1 MDISF
6 EEEKDF
12 DVNQELNQLESDIF
26 SSQKQDRTF
35 LEFFEPLPEKKLL
48 NNFSNIDEELTQCL
62 TGDRTKPELE
72 KPLETIT
79 AEVHDSLLVYDGQKK
94 RKGRLRN
101 ADKDN
106 CDLLSGTHSKFAHD
120 NVKNKIK
127 TQFHKFAI
135 QFYVDYLKNKLHV
148 KNLTFRKIAR
158 NYTKNIT
165 ISENKAL
172 MNMTMGEL
180 LNYDVSKK
188 YRDKTEQNKLNLEII
203 LKRNYEFDFFA
214 KMKYMDFF
222 NDYYL
227 HGNKEELVNNYGLKK
242 AKLFADFLDEKRK
255 TECEEYIEIL
265 EQEAKGYVNYYL
277 TKKPRTRRAKKTMDE
292 EDY

>member
-6 EEEKDF
+6 DDENEF
-12 DVNQELNQLESDIF
+12 DIHKELNQLDTNIF
-26 SSQKQDRTF
+26 CSSTKDRTF
-35 LEFFEPLPEKKLL
+35 FQFFEPLPENKLV

-62 TGDRTKPELE
+62 TGDKAKTVLPA
-72 KPLETIT
+72 ETIVEET
-79 AEVHDSLLVYDGQKK
+79 PSIILFKGQVK

-101 ADKDN
+101 EDKTKG
-106 CDLLSGTHSKFAHD
+106 LTEGTHSKFSSD

-135 QFYVDYLKNKLHV
+135 QFYVDYIKNKLHV
-148 KNLTFRKIAR
+148 RNLTFRKIAR
-158 NYTKNIT
+158 YYTKNIT

-172 MNMTMGEL
+172 MNLTMGEL

-188 YRDKTEQNKLNLEII
+188 YRDKTEQNKVNLEVI

-214 KMKYMDFF
+214 NMKYKDFF

-227 HGNKEELVNNYGLKK
+227 NGNKEELINNFGLKK

-255 TECEEYIEIL
+255 TESQEYISIL

-277 TKKPRTRRAKKTMDE
+277 TKKPRTRRTKKSNE
-292 EDY
+292 E

>member
-6 EEEKDF
+6 DEENEF
-12 DVNQELNQLESDIF
+12 DVHQKLNQIDSDIF
-26 SSQKQDRTF
+26 SYQNKDRTF
-35 LEFFEPLPEKKLL
+35 IDFFEPLPETKLT
-48 NNFSNIDEELTQCL
+48 NNFSNIDEELMQCL
-62 TGDRTKPELE
+62 TGDKTKNLEPE
-72 KPLETIT
+72 KTMETIT
-79 AEVHDSLLVYDGQKK
+79 TEVQDTVLVYEGPTK

-101 ADKDN
+101 VDKDKG
-106 CDLLSGTHSKFAHD
+106 DLPEGTHSKYASD

-188 YRDKTEQNKLNLEII
+188 YRDKTEQNKLNLEVI

-214 KMKYMDFF
+214 NMKYMDFF
-222 NDYYL
+222 NNYYL
-227 HGNKEELVNNYGLKK
+227 NGNKEELINNYGLKK

-255 TECEEYIEIL
+255 TESPEYISIL

-277 TKKPRTRRAKKTMDE
+277 TKKPRTRRAKKPNE
-292 EDY
+292 E

>member
-6 EEEKDF
+6 EDESEF
-12 DVNQELNQLESDIF
+12 DVHHDLNQLESDIF

-35 LEFFEPLPEKKLL
+35 LEFFEPLPEKKLI
-48 NNFSNIDEELTQCL
+48 NTFSNI
-62 TGDRTKPELE
+62 
-72 KPLETIT
+72 
-79 AEVHDSLLVYDGQKK
+79 
-94 RKGRLRN
+94 
-101 ADKDN
+101 ADKDKSE
-106 CDLLSGTHSKFAHD
+106 LLSGTHSKYASD

-172 MNMTMGEL
+172 MSMTMGEL
-180 LNYDVSKK
+180 LNYDVLKK
-188 YRDKTEQNKLNLEII
+188 YR
-203 LKRNYEFDFFA
+203 
-214 KMKYMDFF
+214 

-227 HGNKEELVNNYGLKK
+227 RGNKEELVNNYGLKK

-255 TECEEYIEIL
+255 TESQEYISIL
-265 EQEAKGYVNYYL
+265 DQEAKGYVNYYL
-277 TKKPRTRRAKKTMDE
+277 TKKPRTRRAKKTKE
-292 EDY
+292 E

>member
-1 MDISF
+1 M
-6 EEEKDF
+6 
-12 DVNQELNQLESDIF
+12 
-26 SSQKQDRTF
+26 
-35 LEFFEPLPEKKLL
+35 
-48 NNFSNIDEELTQCL
+48 
-62 TGDRTKPELE
+62 
-72 KPLETIT
+72 
-79 AEVHDSLLVYDGQKK
+79 
-94 RKGRLRN
+94 
-101 ADKDN
+101 
-106 CDLLSGTHSKFAHD
+106 
-120 NVKNKIK
+120 KNKIK
-127 TQFHKFAI
+127 TQFHKFAT

-172 MNMTMGEL
+172 MSMTMGEL

-188 YRDKTEQNKLNLEII
+188 YRDKTEQNKLNLEVI

-214 KMKYMDFF
+214 NMKYMDFF

-227 HGNKEELVNNYGLKK
+227 RGNKEELVNNYGLKK

-255 TECEEYIEIL
+255 TESQEYISIL

-277 TKKPRTRRAKKTMDE
+277 TKKPRTRRAKKTKE
-292 EDY
+292 E